1 MRLGLRM
8 IAILAVA
15 ALVAGCGDSGD
26 TGDGGS
32 SAAGS
37 SSPAVFTGAPPVLEG
52 AELQYGTS
60 AAPTD
65 EVVLQPDVVV
75 LPGGAGAIVEASS
88 DGMIWTLDGD
98 AEGVGDLQQGDL
110 LLATSL
116 AAGRVLGIEEVGGNR
131 RVALGPAAITDIIR
145 DGDFSVEQPV
155 SVENFAAYSTPDAP
169 GLETET
175 EGEPEPGEA
184 EAGAVQ
190 NLRGGRHR
198 SAALPMQPKLPPM
211 PMPSVKPPT
220 GAVGGWRTTPICCTD
235 NGVHV
240 TYDQNG
246 ARIQA
251 TAGIKFTTPSVTF
264 RLKIG
269 GGTLID
275 AAATL
280 NGAASLKFGI
290 SAAVENSAAS
300 FRGGRVQVPVNIQI
314 PVPIAGIPF
323 TIGFQQI
330 FSINLGLS
338 GKAWLATEGEYAI
351 GGSLGFS
358 VRNGSPK
365 VETPTFTT
373 KNSALQNINSLAV
386 APSGL
391 TFAYALKTS
400 IGVGVPGLSAGIWY
414 QFSAALGFATS
425 GAQLDPIQGT
435 SLVTCKT
442 VSLSVLGRYGVGFT
456 IPKLVARALNFF
468 LNDVLKVKVTPIP
481 ETAGPSWG
489 PTTFFNEST
498 PPCSSARGQG

>member
-1 MRLGLRM
+1 MMRRGR
-8 IAILAVA
+8 IVA
-15 ALVAGCGDSGD
+15 AMAVVTLLAGACGGGD
-26 TGDGGS
+26 GSVGGGSDGGS
-32 SAAGS
+32 ATPVA
-37 SSPAVFTGAPPVLEG
+37 FTGAPPMLEG
-52 AELQYGTS
+52 AELRYGAS

-65 EVVLQPDVVV
+65 DVVLQPDVVV
-75 LPGGAGAIVEASS
+75 LPDGAEAVVEASS

-98 AEGVGDLQQGDL
+98 ADGVRDLRQGDV
-110 LLATSL
+110 LLATSM
-116 AAGRVLGIEEVGGNR
+116 AAGRVLAVQEAGDDV
-131 RVALGPAAITDIIR
+131 RVALGPVALTDIIR
-145 DGDFSVEQPV
+145 DGDLSAEEPVGVEQ
-155 SVENFAAYSTPDAP
+155 FQAYATPDQP

-175 EGEPEPGEA
+175 EGEPEPGDA
-184 EAGAVQ
+184 EGGGVQ
-190 NLRGGRHR
+190 NLTGARHR
-198 SAALPMQPKLPPM
+198 ALMLPMQPKLPPL
-211 PMPSVKPPT
+211 PSPSTTPPT
-220 GAVGGWRTTPICCTD
+220 GVVGGWRTTPICCTD

-240 TYDQNG
+240 TYGQNG
-246 ARIQA
+246 ANIQA

-269 GGTLID
+269 GGKLID
-275 AAATL
+275 AAAKL

-338 GKAWLATEGEYAI
+338 GKAWLATEGEYAL

-358 VRNGSPK
+358 VRNGKPQ
-365 VETPTFTT
+365 VDTPTLTT
-373 KNSALQNINSLAV
+373 INSALQNINSLAV

-400 IGVGVPGLSAGIWY
+400 IGVGVPGLNAGIWY
-414 QFSAALGFATS
+414 QLSAALGFATS

-435 SLVTCKT
+435 SLVSCKT

-456 IPKLVARALNFF
+456 IPKLVAKALNFF
-468 LNDVLKVKVTPIP
+468 LNDVLKVNVTPIP

-489 PTTFFNEST
+489 PTTFFNQST
-498 PPCSSARGQG
+498 PPCSSAKGQG